1 MCSINSRI
9 QIIIDVNLIYLIHG
23 LSSIIYYIRF
33 DLDAYTLMTH
43 IIHLSYHIYIPS
55 NLYTLIIHI
64 IHCFILFQKILKF
77 DLFNQSVFD
86 VEEAY
91 YMTKMSTVRKTLYYL
106 FLNILLSS

>member
-1 MCSINSRI
+1 MYSINFRI

-43 IIHLSYHIYIPS
+43 IL
-55 NLYTLIIHI
+55 
-64 IHCFILFQKILKF
+64 HCFILFQKILKF

-91 YMTKMSTVRKTLYYL
+91 YMRNMSTVRKTLS
-106 FLNILLSS
+106 IS